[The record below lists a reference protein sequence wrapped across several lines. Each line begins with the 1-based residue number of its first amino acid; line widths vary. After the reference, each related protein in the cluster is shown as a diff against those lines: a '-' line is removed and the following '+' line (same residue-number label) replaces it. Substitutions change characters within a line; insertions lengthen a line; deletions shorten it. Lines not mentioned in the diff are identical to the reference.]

1 MWVLLARNGAFRR
14 LWLAATVDAFGSWLL
29 VTAVPV
35 EVFARTGSPTSTAV
49 ALAVEAGPA
58 LVLGPWAGAL
68 VDRLPRVRVLLA
80 ADLAAAAG
88 VALMLVPGVGFLYL
102 GVAVESVA
110 VCFLAPGLQATV
122 PLVAPDLAAANTALA
137 VSQSTW
143 RVLGPLTGAAVT
155 AAGWFPVAVTAD
167 ALSYLAAGVIV
178 AGMAVPTPAG
188 RMAPGPPAAQGEPR
202 PAGRATPTVADGAVQ
217 GGRVTPV
224 RGPTATTADR
234 TAHGEPTPAG
244 AAPAGRLGPSGG
256 AAAEPSSAGPAVLAG
271 LRLVGRD
278 SVLRALLA
286 GSCLYWTANAGLT
299 ALLVPFV
306 VGRLHAGGA
315 AVGYLVT
322 GLGVGYLAGSAVT
335 RRLLGRGPGVI
346 AGAYALVGVCFL
358 VLVTARTLPIAVA
371 AVTASGLPGAAAL
384 AATGYCLQVAAPDAL
399 RGRVAAAFRTSD
411 ALAAVAGALAA
422 PLLVAVAGLG
432 AALVVLAGAV
442 PVAALLLLLML
453 RRRRG

>member
-1 MWVLLARNGAFRR
+1 MWVLLARHGAFRR
-14 LWLAATVDAFGSWLL
+14 LWLAATVDAFGTWLL

-35 EVFARTGSPTSTAV
+35 EVFARTGSPTSTAA

-58 LVLGPWAGAL
+58 LVLGPAAGAL
-68 VDRLPRVRVLLA
+68 VDRLPRVRVLLT
-80 ADLAAAAG
+80 ADLVAAAG
-88 VALMLVPGVGFLYL
+88 VALMLVPGVGFLYV

-110 VCFLAPGLQATV
+110 VCFLAPGVQATV

-155 AAGWFPVAVTAD
+155 AAGWFPVAVAAD

-178 AGMAVPTPAG
+178 AGMALPTPAG
-188 RMAPGPPAAQGEPR
+188 
-202 PAGRATPTVADGAVQ
+202 Q
-217 GGRVTPV
+217 GGPASAS
-224 RGPTATTADR
+224 GAMPTSGAGTRPGDR
-234 TAHGEPTPAG
+234 
-244 AAPAGRLGPSGG
+244 
-256 AAAEPSSAGPAVLAG
+256 AGPGVTAG

-278 SVLRALLA
+278 SVLRALLV

-306 VGRLHAGGA
+306 VGRLQAGGE

-322 GLGVGYLAGSAVT
+322 GLGVGYLAGSAGT
-335 RRLLGRGPGVI
+335 RRLLVRGPGVI

-358 VLVTARTLPIAVA
+358 VLVTARTLPVAVV
-371 AVTASGLPGAAAL
+371 AVTVSGLPGAAAL
-384 AATGYCLQVAAPDAL
+384 AATGYCLQVAAPGAL
-399 RGRVAAAFRTSD
+399 RGRVSGAFRTSD

-422 PLLVAVAGLG
+422 PLLVAGAGLEG
-432 AALVVLAGAV
+432 ALVVLAAAV
-442 PVAALLLLLML
+442 PVAALLTFWML
-453 RRRRG
+453 RHRRG